1 MHIDLSEEVQASRRW
16 RWLPV
21 WVGVAALYA
30 AALHTQVGVPVQPAL
45 QTSTVYFLSLA
56 LLMIPVAR
64 ISERLR
70 AARRGAADVVLAHLA
85 VGLCTV
91 ALWQGVVVA
100 HFRLTVGPKFWEIV
114 FDKSWMFQLLFAIA
128 VYGTALSV
136 TLTSQA
142 WRRER
147 ERERREAALIVAA
160 RDAELMALKA
170 QFQPHFVL
178 NALNS
183 LLALIDVNP
192 ALARTMVVRL
202 SDLMKGVFDRIDVPH
217 VPLERELDLVRAYL
231 DIERIRLGAR
241 LSISYEIDDAARG
254 VMVPPFLLQ
263 PLVENAVKHGIAP
276 YATPG
281 SVRVTARVE
290 GGRVHVTV
298 SDSGRPPAG
307 NASDTGAPSLAP
319 PSTGRGLQITRR
331 RLNTVY
337 GQSYSMTLG
346 REGPGMAVHLDLP
359 IDAAHVA

>member
-1 MHIDLSEEVQASRRW
+1 
-16 RWLPV
+16 
-21 WVGVAALYA
+21 
-30 AALHTQVGVPVQPAL
+30 
-45 QTSTVYFLSLA
+45 
-56 LLMIPVAR
+56 
-64 ISERLR
+64 
-70 AARRGAADVVLAHLA
+70 
-85 VGLCTV
+85 
-91 ALWQGVVVA
+91 
-100 HFRLTVGPKFWEIV
+100 
-114 FDKSWMFQLLFAIA
+114 
-128 VYGTALSV
+128 
-136 TLTSQA
+136 
-142 WRRER
+142 
-147 ERERREAALIVAA
+147 
-160 RDAELMALKA
+160 
-170 QFQPHFVL
+170 
-178 NALNS
+178 
-183 LLALIDVNP
+183 
-192 ALARTMVVRL
+192 
-202 SDLMKGVFDRIDVPH
+202 VPH

-298 SDSGRPPAG
+298 LDSGRPPAEAPEH
-307 NASDTGAPSLAP
+307 ASSAGARSLAS